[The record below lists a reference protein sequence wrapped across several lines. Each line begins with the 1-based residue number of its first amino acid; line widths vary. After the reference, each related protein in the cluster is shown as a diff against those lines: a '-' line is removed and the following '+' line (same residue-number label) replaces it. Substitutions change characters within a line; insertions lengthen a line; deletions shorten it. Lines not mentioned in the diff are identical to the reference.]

1 MRPVRMVHRQ
11 GGWTPETLAEVAIPA
26 LAPQFTPLDS
36 RGVHAGL
43 PLE

>member
-26 LAPQFTPLDS
+26 LAPQFTPLDARS
-36 RGVHAGL
+36 VHAGL
-43 PLE
+43 PME

>member
-1 MRPVRMVHRQ
+1 
-11 GGWTPETLAEVAIPA
+11 VAIPA

-43 PLE
+43 PME